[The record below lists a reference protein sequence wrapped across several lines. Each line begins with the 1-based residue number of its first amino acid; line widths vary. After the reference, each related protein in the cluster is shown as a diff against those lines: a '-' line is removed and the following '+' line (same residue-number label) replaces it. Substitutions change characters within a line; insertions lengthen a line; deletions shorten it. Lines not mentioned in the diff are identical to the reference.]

1 MACLGH
7 EKVCCINLHK
17 EDMKN
22 RWPSIIY
29 LLFFFFFGTVSIC
42 EMDVVLDLNITC
54 CFESFYYFWSCWTIH
69 GQHLLTSLSIPQFAT
84 KRFHVDIIQ
93 VY

>member
-22 RWPSIIY
+22 RSAISVIW
-29 LLFFFFFGTVSIC
+29 TVSIIC
-42 EMDVVLDLNITC
+42 EMDVVLDPNITC

-69 GQHLLTSLSIPQFAT
+69 EQHLLTSIQSPDLLRSDSMWVLSKCI
-84 KRFHVDIIQ
+84 DIAWL
-93 VY
+93 